1 MSNFFYVDY
10 SKDVKQQCNLLRYTK
25 NVFFCEK
32 KITIDVVDGV
42 GHFTVQ
48 LRVKYCF
55 WALVCYTYWIIV
67 RPLMVG
73 STIRT
78 TVGHTTDLINTII
91 HHGRGETRLLCD
103 WREMTSMTA
112 PTRDRALGGCT
123 VSRMRE

>member
-1 MSNFFYVDY
+1 MQSSQVHGKCFFT
-10 SKDVKQQCNLLRYTK
+10 VKK
-25 NVFFCEK
+25 NYYRCCRWR
-32 KITIDVVDGV
+32 

-67 RPLMVG
+67 RALMVG